1 MKKIKINKRIIIFLI
16 LIGFGF
22 LILIFCGNP
31 IPILFI
37 GLTGKAIVGQY
48 SFPAPEKQGKIIG
61 GCYGEC
67 PSDAN
72 TKQKIMASSSAT
84 GGL

>member
-16 LIGFGF
+16 LIGFGI

-31 IPILFI
+31 IPMLFI
-37 GLTGKAIVGQY
+37 GSTGKAIVGQY
-48 SFPAPEKQGKIIG
+48 AFPAPEKQGKVIG

-67 PSDAN
+67 PSGAD
-72 TKQKIMASSSAT
+72 TKLKIMASSSAT